1 MTHRRGKPYEQKI
14 GTVGVIVAAALIG
27 CGGEEESSE
36 LGTPYGRDEAD
47 NASQSF
53 AVRLDRATTE
63 ENVIP
68 RILAAGHDQLVA
80 ACEAKPA
87 ASVRILNPL
96 ASEEYADVSCAS
108 VLGDGSTT
116 GEARAALVTDEIDG
130 PIGEA
135 QQRIGPISALACG
148 IAGIGTTLFTRYALC
163 PQGRTERA
171 RRNCEDA
178 GIWGTIGIGVLCMIP
193 F

>member
-1 MTHRRGKPYEQKI
+1 MNRKI
-14 GTVGVIVAAALIG
+14 ATAGVIMAVAAVG
-27 CGGEEESSE
+27 CRGADESGES
-36 LGTPYGRDEAD
+36 GTPYSVDEAD
-47 NASQSF
+47 NAPPSF
-53 AVRLDRATTE
+53 AVRLDRATTV

-68 RILAAGHDQLVA
+68 QILAAGHDQLVA
-80 ACEAKPA
+80 ACEAKLA
-87 ASVRILNPL
+87 ASVRVLNPL

-108 VLGDGSTT
+108 VLGDDSAT

-135 QQRIGPISALACG
+135 QQRIGPISLMACG

-163 PQGRTERA
+163 PRGRTERD